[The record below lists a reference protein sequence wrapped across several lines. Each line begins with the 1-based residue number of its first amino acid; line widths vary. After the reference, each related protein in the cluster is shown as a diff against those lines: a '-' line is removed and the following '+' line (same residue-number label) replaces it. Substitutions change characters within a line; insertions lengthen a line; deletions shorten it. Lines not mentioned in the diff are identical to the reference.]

1 MANEVNYRV
10 YYFDDLSALVPLSI
24 PYIIATSI
32 DYFENR
38 DPLHVILSTKFG
50 ASGNQ
55 AFNVQ

>member
-10 YYFDDLSALVPLSI
+10 HYFDDMSALVPLSI

-38 DPLHVILSTKFG
+38 DTLHVILSTKFD
-50 ASGNQ
+50 ASGNRS
-55 AFNVQ
+55 FNVQ

>member
-24 PYIIATSI
+24 SYTIATSI
-32 DYFENR
+32 DYFESR
-38 DPLHVILSTKFG
+38 DPLHVILSTKFD

-55 AFNVQ
+55 AFNVH